1 MLNGRLRWCRYVS
14 QLQTIVLSSF
24 TFNSNLY
31 IHVSLS
37 LSLSRLLYG
46 LSHVLSVPKKCV
58 NSSLII
64 FIQFFATVTAAALA
78 PSHFHSLCLFVTL
91 PVYCMFVCL
100 LRLPSLLASTLASIC
115 FEITTIPGTQYL
127 CTTVELP
134 LRCPG
139 LSVSFMTAVNCAR
152 DWIAWSRE
160 GDRGGG
166 EGSGLKQSLTYIAGR
181 SGHWL
186 RVYHSLWDSVRGVI
200 VVALWP
206 QHAV

>member
-1 MLNGRLRWCRYVS
+1 MLWFRGEGLLFE
-14 QLQTIVLSSF
+14 QLLSSCLMGAF
-24 TFNSNLY
+24 VDVVTCHSYKPLSY
-31 IHVSLS
+31 PPLPLTLTCICLALS

-152 DWIAWSRE
+152 DWIA
-160 GDRGGG
+160 
-166 EGSGLKQSLTYIAGR
+166 
-181 SGHWL
+181 
-186 RVYHSLWDSVRGVI
+186 
-200 VVALWP
+200 
-206 QHAV
+206 